1 MELKQISNLINTQIS
16 PNTLG
21 EDVTIAEDLS
31 NIVDIGTKVAD
42 LTADQLKDLS
52 TNFVAGIAKT
62 YFDTRRFTRSDL
74 GLFVDSQ
81 DYGGVVQSV
90 KAKMLETRNTPIWT
104 LENGQ
109 DYFDGRYYGIE
120 VDNKIYQKDTAY
132 QIVNSIPVEMFKQ
145 SFSSLGDMMAFIS
158 LIETTV
164 ENTVDLNT
172 HNLAKRVLCM
182 LGLVGRE
189 VRLLTTY
196 NTLTSQNLTPQG
208 ALQNADFLRWC
219 SEIIIQL
226 KSYITDYAKKY
237 NDGTIETFTPADYV
251 KVTTLKI
258 FDTALQFNMQA
269 DTFHNE
275 LVSIGDYNTVNFWQN
290 SGDMIIPDIAL
301 VGNIKKVATPDIE
314 DDVENVENVVGMIYD
329 RYSCGLTARLDKVTA
344 QYIANGDYTTYF
356 HHVISRY
363 FVDTRNN
370 ALILTLN

>member
-1 MELKQISNLINTQIS
+1 MELKQIAELINSQIT

-21 EDVTIAEDLS
+21 EDATIAEDLS
-31 NIVDIGTKVAD
+31 NIVDIGVKVAD

-109 DYFDGRYYGIE
+109 DYFDGKYYGIE

-132 QIVNSIPVEMFKQ
+132 QVVNSIPVEMFKQ
-145 SFSSLGDMMAFIS
+145 SFTSRGDMMAFIS
-158 LIETTV
+158 LVETTV
-164 ENTVDLNT
+164 ENTVDFNT

-301 VGNIKKVATPDIE
+301 VGNIKKVATPDID

>member
-1 MELKQISNLINTQIS
+1 MELKQIANLINTQIT

-21 EDVTIAEDLS
+21 KDATIAEDLS

-62 YFDTRRFTRSDL
+62 YFDTRRFIRSDL

-104 LENGQ
+104 LENGR

-145 SFSSLGDMMAFIS
+145 SFTGRGDMMAFTS

-164 ENTVDLNT
+164 ENTVDFNT

-196 NTLTSQNLTPQG
+196 NTLTNQELTPQG

-237 NDGTIETFTPADYV
+237 NDGTIETFTPSDYV

-301 VGNIKKVATPDIE
+301 VGNIKKISTPDIE
-314 DDVENVENVVGMIYD
+314 DDVENVKNVVGMIYD